1 MKNSLLLFLVV
12 IFLLSLAGNWIQYRS
27 AINQESYRDQDNSR
41 FQKEQAR
48 KLGQIQARDSVIL
61 SLLNERKT
69 DSTNYALEQVGLKS
83 KIKALRAKVTGPAV
97 VQDTIIVYQ
106 DSLIASISAEK
117 DTLYLRDNQAI
128 DSLQASVTQLKGM
141 YAEQSKRAA
150 RFQSQYDREKRKRFS
165 IGIGAG
171 YGFRGL
177 DIQIGIQYSLWK
189 F

>member
-1 MKNSLLLFLVV
+1 MKNLTLFLVV
-12 IFLLSLAGNWIQYRS
+12 ILLLSLAGNWIQYRS
-27 AINQESYRDQDNSR
+27 AINQESYRKDDNSK
-41 FQKEQAR
+41 FQKEQEK
-48 KLGQIQARDSVIL
+48 KLEELAQRDTAISR
-61 SLLNERKT
+61 LLDERKT
-69 DSTNYALEQVGLKS
+69 DSTNYASEQGRLKTRLN
-83 KIKALRAKVTGPAV
+83 ALRAKVTGPAV

-106 DSLIASISAEK
+106 DSLIASISQER
-117 DTLYLRDNQAI
+117 DTLYLRDNAAI

-171 YGFRGL
+171 YGFRGP
-177 DIQIGIQYSLWK
+177 DIQIGIHYSILS